1 MTFSMTSDSAPAIT
15 DFADTVAEQQPS
27 EAEILEALKQKKVPS
42 SAWEGCVHN
51 LKNTASMLNHVR
63 LFHPE
68 CLKEGVSARSTS
80 EDKDGSPK
88 ADPKTL
94 EDFCLEMVLK
104 EHTLKMVEDM
114 RAELKSAVQ
123 HVEEVGPKGRRRPAP
138 FRTPA
143 QETVTRWSSTLA
155 AMITLIC
162 NHRAMTIC
170 AALHAG
176 DGKPYP
182 EPLSADE
189 LTVFVQLRACMTPLR
204 HASRLLESESIY
216 DHLGKS
222 IQKFDLKE
230 PSSKKR
236 QPPAVDNKAP
246 AKKKREPP
254 AVDKASFR
262 ASTKRQR
269 GDWRE
274 EVDGEEETAGT
285 AAKADGDDDDS
296 EEAILDPGTP
306 LPSEEE
312 EDPAA
317 AAPEAPPAT
326 EPPAEATEEAPAA
339 EAEAVPTEPAATKAE
354 ETSAPADA
362 GGPAP
367 KAVVATL
374 DVIVGKN
381 KVGQLRVLLP
391 LGLDP
396 DVEQRLQ
403 ACAGPDGGVVDFL
416 SPGALCGF
424 GGHEIPGVKEKEKEK
439 KKKKE
444 ADAGTFGA
452 LNFGAV
458 ALSES
463 RIAGSKGPGMQ
474 GFLQSAAAFRLRQLG
489 VEAKLEVWE
498 KARGPG
504 GRMSTNRQE
513 VEGSTVRA
521 DMGAQRL
528 GQYISMDPTD
538 TASSQVSEL
547 LLSKGVCTKVSA
559 ADLSG
564 TPERPRDWHHL
575 AGAAG
580 GVNDALKTLIEEAG
594 ATPHYE
600 KRVAAL
606 DLQNGVW
613 RARPFDGA
621 FGFFDAVLLAVPGCG
636 VGGDNLN
643 KIHGSWEGML
653 KPEQNK
659 QLTAVQHDH
668 RWSFAFFLPGDCA
681 AACESFFGP
690 TSLEKLVDDE
700 VVHLLCYQS
709 RKVAVASGTKPGA
722 VTVVAHTSL
731 EWAKRHARDSGRDDR
746 LLKEVA
752 AHVRQL
758 LQIDGPLTKLTATS
772 KVITWKQCQVTKAV
786 PTLPDGPCMVVSAS
800 PPLLLAGDTLGLGV
814 GF

>member
-236 QPPAVDNKAP
+236 QPPAVDNKEPGKKKRQPVAVDKEPAKKLQPPAVEKAP

-326 EPPAEATEEAPAA
+326 EPPAEATA
-339 EAEAVPTEPAATKAE
+339 
-354 ETSAPADA
+354 
-362 GGPAP
+362 
-367 KAVVATL
+367 
-374 DVIVGKN
+374 
-381 KVGQLRVLLP
+381 
-391 LGLDP
+391 
-396 DVEQRLQ
+396 
-403 ACAGPDGGVVDFL
+403 
-416 SPGALCGF
+416 
-424 GGHEIPGVKEKEKEK
+424 
-439 KKKKE
+439 
-444 ADAGTFGA
+444 
-452 LNFGAV
+452 
-458 ALSES
+458 
-463 RIAGSKGPGMQ
+463 
-474 GFLQSAAAFRLRQLG
+474 
-489 VEAKLEVWE
+489 
-498 KARGPG
+498 
-504 GRMSTNRQE
+504 
-513 VEGSTVRA
+513 
-521 DMGAQRL
+521 
-528 GQYISMDPTD
+528 IS
-538 TASSQVSEL
+538 
-547 LLSKGVCTKVSA
+547 
-559 ADLSG
+559 
-564 TPERPRDWHHL
+564 L
-575 AGAAG
+575 A
-580 GVNDALKTLIEEAG
+580 
-594 ATPHYE
+594 
-600 KRVAAL
+600 
-606 DLQNGVW
+606 W
-613 RARPFDGA
+613 
-621 FGFFDAVLLAVPGCG
+621 
-636 VGGDNLN
+636 
-643 KIHGSWEGML
+643 
-653 KPEQNK
+653 K
-659 QLTAVQHDH
+659 Q
-668 RWSFAFFLPGDCA
+668 
-681 AACESFFGP
+681 
-690 TSLEKLVDDE
+690 
-700 VVHLLCYQS
+700 
-709 RKVAVASGTKPGA
+709 
-722 VTVVAHTSL
+722 
-731 EWAKRHARDSGRDDR
+731 RDSGLLPEMPFMVPFMCVR
-746 LLKEVA
+746 LQMLVSIELAQKVLLI
-752 AHVRQL
+752 RLQL
-758 LQIDGPLTKLTATS
+758 QMLHGQI
-772 KVITWKQCQVTKAV
+772 
-786 PTLPDGPCMVVSAS
+786 
-800 PPLLLAGDTLGLGV
+800 LLAWLQYRDH
-814 GF
+814 

>member
-1 MTFSMTSDSAPAIT
+1 M
-15 DFADTVAEQQPS
+15 
-27 EAEILEALKQKKVPS
+27 S
-42 SAWEGCVHN
+42 SAS
-51 LKNTASMLNHVR
+51 K
-63 LFHPE
+63 
-68 CLKEGVSARSTS
+68 
-80 EDKDGSPK
+80 
-88 ADPKTL
+88 
-94 EDFCLEMVLK
+94 
-104 EHTLKMVEDM
+104 
-114 RAELKSAVQ
+114 
-123 HVEEVGPKGRRRPAP
+123 RRIGGH
-138 FRTPA
+138 FG
-143 QETVTRWSSTLA
+143 
-155 AMITLIC
+155 
-162 NHRAMTIC
+162 
-170 AALHAG
+170 AALG
-176 DGKPYP
+176 
-182 EPLSADE
+182 
-189 LTVFVQLRACMTPLR
+189 
-204 HASRLLESESIY
+204 
-216 DHLGKS
+216 
-222 IQKFDLKE
+222 
-230 PSSKKR
+230 
-236 QPPAVDNKAP
+236 
-246 AKKKREPP
+246 
-254 AVDKASFR
+254 

-274 EVDGEEETAGT
+274 EVDGEEQTAGT

-312 EDPAA
+312 EEPAA
-317 AAPEAPPAT
+317 AAPEAPATT
-326 EPPAEATEEAPAA
+326 EPAAEATEEAPAA
-339 EAEAVPTEPAATKAE
+339 EAEAVPAEPAATIEE
-354 ETSAPADA
+354 ETSVPADA

-367 KAVVATL
+367 NAVVATL

-381 KVGQLRVLLP
+381 NVGQLRVLLP

-403 ACAGPDGGVVDFL
+403 ACAGPDGGAVDFL
-416 SPGALCGF
+416 RPGALCGF
-424 GGHEIPGVKEKEKEK
+424 GGHEIPGVKEKEK
-439 KKKKE
+439 KKKE
-444 ADAGTFGA
+444 ADAGPSRPKAPSPIPGRYMLVGHAGYRPAVGLLECTPRPLRRSTRLGA
-452 LNFGAV
+452 EGPKLSGAMHRV
-458 ALSES
+458 L
-463 RIAGSKGPGMQ
+463 IVGAGATG
-474 GFLQSAAAFRLRQLG
+474 SAAAFRLRQLG

-513 VEGSTVRA
+513 VEGNTVRA
-521 DMGAQRL
+521 DMGAQ
-528 GQYISMDPTD
+528 YISIDPAD
-538 TASSQVSEL
+538 TASAQVSEL
-547 LLSKGVCTKVSA
+547 LLSKGICTKVSA

-575 AGAAG
+575 VGAAG

-621 FGFFDAVLLAVPGCG
+621 PGLFDAVLLAVPGCG

-690 TSLEKLVDDE
+690 TRVEKLVDDE

-752 AHVRQL
+752 AHVREL
-758 LQIDGPLTKLTATS
+758 LHIDGPLTKLTATS

-800 PPLLLAGDTLGLGV
+800 PPLLLAGDYFTTSSFTGCIQS
-814 GF
+814 GFAAAEAVCKLLKNAEPKAASLKVEGGGKGSKSQGKKGSKGKGSSNDWQQADDWFDKGYYKGISGKHKAALHILALACL

>member
-1 MTFSMTSDSAPAIT
+1 M
-15 DFADTVAEQQPS
+15 
-27 EAEILEALKQKKVPS
+27 
-42 SAWEGCVHN
+42 H
-51 LKNTASMLNHVR
+51 R
-63 LFHPE
+63 
-68 CLKEGVSARSTS
+68 
-80 EDKDGSPK
+80 
-88 ADPKTL
+88 
-94 EDFCLEMVLK
+94 VL
-104 EHTLKMVEDM
+104 
-114 RAELKSAVQ
+114 
-123 HVEEVGPKGRRRPAP
+123 
-138 FRTPA
+138 
-143 QETVTRWSSTLA
+143 
-155 AMITLIC
+155 
-162 NHRAMTIC
+162 
-170 AALHAG
+170 
-176 DGKPYP
+176 
-182 EPLSADE
+182 
-189 LTVFVQLRACMTPLR
+189 
-204 HASRLLESESIY
+204 
-216 DHLGKS
+216 
-222 IQKFDLKE
+222 
-230 PSSKKR
+230 
-236 QPPAVDNKAP
+236 
-246 AKKKREPP
+246 
-254 AVDKASFR
+254 
-262 ASTKRQR
+262 
-269 GDWRE
+269 
-274 EVDGEEETAGT
+274 
-285 AAKADGDDDDS
+285 
-296 EEAILDPGTP
+296 
-306 LPSEEE
+306 
-312 EDPAA
+312 
-317 AAPEAPPAT
+317 
-326 EPPAEATEEAPAA
+326 
-339 EAEAVPTEPAATKAE
+339 
-354 ETSAPADA
+354 
-362 GGPAP
+362 
-367 KAVVATL
+367 
-374 DVIVGKN
+374 IVG
-381 KVGQLRVLLP
+381 
-391 LGLDP
+391 
-396 DVEQRLQ
+396 
-403 ACAGPDGGVVDFL
+403 AGATG
-416 SPGALCGF
+416 
-424 GGHEIPGVKEKEKEK
+424 
-439 KKKKE
+439 
-444 ADAGTFGA
+444 
-452 LNFGAV
+452 
-458 ALSES
+458 
-463 RIAGSKGPGMQ
+463 
-474 GFLQSAAAFRLRQLG
+474 SAAAFRLRQLG

-521 DMGAQRL
+521 DMGA
-528 GQYISMDPTD
+528 QYISMDPTD

-621 FGFFDAVLLAVPGCG
+621 LGFFDAVLLAVPGCG

-659 QLTAVQHDH
+659 QLTAVQH

-800 PPLLLAGDTLGLGV
+800 PPLLLAGDYFTTSSFTGCIQS
-814 GF
+814 GFAAAEAVCKLLKDAEPKAASLKVEGGGKGSKGQGKKGNKGKGSWNDWQQADDWFDKGYKGKGKGKRKGGGGYWEPYR